1 MARSYNFDIETTS
14 SDLQGASPHM
24 RWAFIRKVY
33 CLLCI
38 QLLLT
43 FGVAMAMFLSHPVR
57 DFMQTTAGF
66 WVLIAIAVVAII
78 WTTDPNIIEIKCSY
92 WCFAVATF
100 IHAITFF
107 FSSSPWHWHVWLG
120 LLAVN
125 TKGENVLLA
134 AGLTIVI
141 TVGLTLFTF
150 VAAWRGWDFNFL
162 GPFLFGALLLVTAFS
177 FFRIFFHVGKVGEQ
191 VIACIGT
198 LVFSGYIIYD
208 TDNLIKRFNYD
219 QYIEAA
225 ISLYLDIINLFLQL
239 LALCSESD

>member
-1 MARSYNFDIETTS
+1 MARSYNFDIE

-43 FGVAMAMFLSHPVR
+43 FGVSMAMFLSHPVR

-66 WVLIAIAVVAII
+66 WVLLAIAVVAII
-78 WTTDPNIIEIKCSY
+78 YDLHPCNY
-92 WCFAVATF
+92 VL
-100 IHAITFF
+100 FF
-107 FSSSPWHWHVWLG
+107 LFT
-120 LLAVN
+120 LAMACMVGAACCQR
-125 TKGENVLLA
+125 KGENVLLA

-198 LVFSGYIIYD
+198 LLFSGYIIYD

-225 ISLYLDIINLFLQL
+225 VSLYLDIINLFLQL
-239 LALCSESD
+239 LQLNSASD